1 MTMFATTVYL
11 DRFIPRGRLATAF
24 AEATGVHVDAVR
36 VITDEEFERL
46 TGPWFLDSDL
56 IGVKTSTVRGDFP
69 FVIDMFSRPA
79 PDLHAVLATLA
90 RLLDVTILTD
100 NYGVNPLSDAEWMMV
115 GPDGS
120 SVAIIADPEEFGAD
134 NPAIVL
140 EPASRAAYAALRV
153 RRSVETVAP

>member
-24 AEATGVHVDAVR
+24 ADATGIRVDAVR
-36 VITDEEFERL
+36 VITDDKFERSPA
-46 TGPWFLDSDL
+46 PWFLESDL
-56 IGVKTSTVRGDFP
+56 IGVKTSTLRGDFP
-69 FVIDMFSRPA
+69 YVIDMVSRPE
-79 PDLHAVLATLA
+79 PDLRAVLNTLA

-120 SVAIIADPEEFGAD
+120 SVAITADPEEFGAD
-134 NPAIVL
+134 DPAIVL
-140 EPASRAAYAALRV
+140 EPDSRARYHAM
-153 RRSVETVAP
+153 RSAHQAMSVTR